1 MSTGNNTAG
10 FFLFK
15 NGLKVR
21 KEHWRVRSV
30 RQVRGFLQKQKAIYL
45 TPNIRQTPTD
55 TKSWRLWLIM
65 DVESDEHNN
74 ISANIKA
81 ACELYAELDAHSL
94 LDGLQIVLTGR
105 GFRFIYPYFIEK
117 HNIRAFKAWTKQHQ
131 YIDAAIYSAFVKVFD
146 SKCYLLEDAA
156 DIFRMDAEAYIY
168 ATKELNDHRQV
179 AKIALPTEPQPT
191 AWLDFLQEYSTR
203 LKLED
208 SVIALSI
215 TKASNSG
222 QSILSYLKRNAIRYE
237 DRGSFFKLSRCPAC
251 GRPDASP
258 YVTKTGRLRC
268 FHANT
273 CPAGSD
279 GLLPA
284 DWLPDWHE
292 NGTGTLDAGNT
303 SIRNPSALTAARTAI
318 YEALRSKKDCVISC
332 TPGSGKT
339 HQLLKYLQ
347 ENQDVKTLV
356 AAGTNRLADEIL
368 NNLPAKRLEGRNKD
382 NCVQSPKAERL
393 AKHGFSPGAILCPKC
408 PRKDDCIYNQQF
420 QQLPTLVLCT
430 HAMLSYRAELQQSF
444 KNFIFDENA
453 TNAFAY
459 RSECRLEDIINFFD
473 GLPSKHQAVAEKI
486 KDCTEKAVRTL
497 KATGKTSKVVRMR
510 LYSGE
515 PPEEASGCADVWQLA
530 GISKAEKQSAF
541 SDISAAYEQGDFET
555 YSQYQRRLVQRVRS
569 FNAVRW
575 MLAANSGVGQTYVEI
590 EKNERVRFVHF
601 ELRKPKIPD
610 NARVV
615 LLDGTGDIAEA
626 ETLFKRTFKEVNED
640 VELPNCR
647 KVHLQ
652 LGLGKVKS
660 ARRDETWHRKTFEK
674 ALKHLQEGTHKVL
687 VLTHQKIED
696 TVREIATESLKDK
709 KIDVIHFFSN
719 RGLNR
724 WADFNAVIAY
734 GTPTANQTDL
744 LDLSVELFPDAAKRK
759 QWRLEVGEKDLVQ
772 NVHRIRPV
780 NGNKTIIIV
789 GNQWPVELGR
799 PDYTVNLKRTH
810 GKGQAMAGKHNKSF
824 MEAVTRCSAFM
835 ELHGFITKEIGWLLG
850 IGTVNEKDR
859 LLFYKQKAGDLSW
872 LPEVTDK
879 APVILHDWRAWLNVL
894 EAVRQKFQDAP
905 VLYAS
910 GRQYGHKKTKGL
922 GTEKAVIQ
930 FYCKHGFRYEPKSWF
945 YENEFLEAKTAV
957 F

>member
-146 SKCYLLEDAA
+146 SKCYLLDDAT

-168 ATKELNDHRQV
+168 ATKELNDLRQV

-258 YVTKTGRLRC
+258 YVTKTGWLKC
-268 FHANT
+268 FHRNS
-273 CPAGSD
+273 CPAGISG
-279 GLLPA
+279 GLPPA
-284 DWLPDWHE
+284 EWLPDWHE
-292 NGTGTLDAGNT
+292 IVEPTTLPTTLSD
-303 SIRNPSALTAARTAI
+303 ARTAI
-318 YEALRSKKDCVISC
+318 YNALRSQKDVLIGC

-339 HQLLKYLQ
+339 HHLIKYLA
-347 ENQDVKTLV
+347 DLSDIKTIIAV
-356 AAGTNRLADEIL
+356 DTKRLAKEIVKKDL
-368 NNLPAKRLEGRNKD
+368 KAKILEGRSTT
-382 NCVQSPKAERL
+382 NCVKYEKAEHLTRR
-393 AKHGFSPGAILCPKC
+393 GFSPSAILCPKC
-408 PRKDDCIYNQQF
+408 SEKENCLYHEQF
-420 QQLPTLVLCT
+420 KKLTPCVVCT
-430 HAMLSYRAELQQSF
+430 HAMINARTELQQNF
-444 KNFIFDENA
+444 KVYVFDESSA
-453 TNAFAY
+453 KSFFFKIFCKTD
-459 RSECRLEDIINFFD
+459 DINSFFE
-473 GLPSKHQAVAEKI
+473 GLPSKHEVIAKKI
-486 KDCTEKAVRTL
+486 NSCVEKAITQSR
-497 KATGKTSKVVRMR
+497 KAVRMR
-510 LYSGE
+510 LYTGAE
-515 PPEEASGCADVWQLA
+515 LPEEVKNCANLWQMA
-530 GISKAEKQSAF
+530 GVSEAEKQAALA
-541 SDISAAYEQGDFET
+541 DISAAFGQRHFET
-555 YSQYQRRLVQRVRS
+555 YPQYQRRLEKRVKTFTS
-569 FNAVRW
+569 VRW
-575 MLAANSGVGQTYVEI
+575 MLAAFSNSNQAYVEI
-590 EKNERVRFVHF
+590 EERGAVRFVYF
-601 ELRKPKIPD
+601 ELRKPNLPD
-610 NARVV
+610 DARVIV
-615 LLDGTGDIAEA
+615 LDGTHDQQEA
-626 ETLFKRTFKEVNED
+626 EELFRRKLQVTEAG
-640 VELPNCR
+640 VELPACQ
-647 KVHLQ
+647 KIHLQ
-652 LGLGKVKS
+652 IGLGKIKS
-660 ARRDETWHRKTFEK
+660 IGKDKKWHKKTFQK
-674 ALKHLQEGTHKVL
+674 ACRHLPANVRSVL
-687 VLTHQKIED
+687 VLTHLKIQD

-709 KIDVIHFFSN
+709 KIDVIHFFAN
-719 RGLNR
+719 RGLNK
-724 WADFNAVIAY
+724 WSDFDSVIAY
-734 GTPTANQTDL
+734 GTPMANQNSL
-744 LDLSVELFPDAAKRK
+744 LDLSIALFPKDAEKRK
-759 QWRLEVGEKDLVQ
+759 TWRLEVGKKDLVQ

-824 MEAVTRCSAFM
+824 TEAVTRCSAFM

-859 LLFYKQKAGDLSW
+859 LLFYKQKAGGLSW
-872 LPEVTDK
+872 LPKVTDK
-879 APVILHDWRAWLNVL
+879 APVILHDRRAWLNVL

-910 GRQYGHKKTKGL
+910 GRQYGHKKTTGL

-930 FYCKHGFRYEPKSWF
+930 FYRKHGFRYEPKSWF
-945 YENEFLEAKTAV
+945 YENEFLEAKTAAFQV
-957 F
+957 